1 MNKTS
6 TGAVEAKVVC
16 FYRRRD
22 LSLNLIQLA
31 DKHQNELSHP
41 SDGTK
46 PELLHQLRHREIFL
60 SRHLETL
67 PATHIRGKCTVT
79 LHSDTEPCDVYLAK
93 EDAFFFQLVY
103 DPLQKTLQ
111 ADRGQIREGPDY
123 QADVPPYTPPDSA
136 DAGQYEVINC
146 PEAGFVYRLYC
157 LKCIWSGG
165 HELQSPVEKTPLVIR
180 SDPVAKVLL
189 R

>member
-1 MNKTS
+1 LSTAFPSVDFVYFEVSAAAPYQIRKIEELNKTS

-31 DKHQNELSHP
+31 DKHQKELSHP

-79 LHSDTEPCDVYLAK
+79 LHNDTEPCDVYLAK
-93 EDAFFFQLVY
+93 DDAFFFQLVY

-111 ADRGQIREGPDY
+111 ADRGQIREGTDY
-123 QADVPPYTPPDSA
+123 QADVPPYTPPNST
-136 DAGQYEVINC
+136 GRSFKYV
-146 PEAGFVYRLYC
+146 FVC
-157 LKCIWSGG
+157 
-165 HELQSPVEKTPLVIR
+165 
-180 SDPVAKVLL
+180 
-189 R
+189 